1 MMQPCCVHNGLMKSV
16 CVDGFWH
23 GQVANSN
30 SACCRSVKV
39 ISLDILRTPESFV
52 GHKHTLSLTH
62 TRSTQEANTDTDTD
76 THTHT
81 ETRQELDHVS
91 DPVRTESLQSKTR
104 LSCHRRG
111 VHLEVRIRI
120 QVKNIENKER
130 DQNLVEID
138 NQPAF
143 WGLLDPNAGPLMLT
157 ATF

>member
-1 MMQPCCVHNGLMKSV
+1 MQPCCVHNGLMKSV

-23 GQVANSN
+23 GQVAISN

-52 GHKHTLSLTH
+52 GHKHTLSLSHTH
-62 TRSTQEANTDTDTD
+62 TQHARSQHRHRHR
-76 THTHT
+76 HTHT

>member
-1 MMQPCCVHNGLMKSV
+1 MLQIRQGDQPGYLK
-16 CVDGFWH
+16 D
-23 GQVANSN
+23 A
-30 SACCRSVKV
+30 RE
-39 ISLDILRTPESFV
+39 LRWTQA
-52 GHKHTLSLTH
+52 HTLSLTH

>member
-1 MMQPCCVHNGLMKSV
+1 MQPCCVHNGLMKSV

-52 GHKHTLSLTH
+52 GHKHTLSLSHTH
-62 TRSTQEANTDTDTD
+62 TQHARSQHRHRHR
-76 THTHT
+76 HTHT

>member
-1 MMQPCCVHNGLMKSV
+1 MMQPCCVHNGVMKSV

-23 GQVANSN
+23 GQVAISN

-52 GHKHTLSLTH
+52 GHKHTLSHTH
-62 TRSTQEANTDTDTD
+62 TQHARSQHRHRHR
-76 THTHT
+76 HTHT

>member
-52 GHKHTLSLTH
+52 GHKHTLSLSHTH
-62 TRSTQEANTDTDTD
+62 TQHARSQHRHRHR
-76 THTHT
+76 HTHT

-120 QVKNIENKER
+120 QAKNIENKER

>member
-52 GHKHTLSLTH
+52 GHKHTLSLSHTH
-62 TRSTQEANTDTDTD
+62 TQHARSQHRHRHR
-76 THTHT
+76 HTHT